1 MDVIESM
8 IKDMIREGQLS
19 RARALLSLFPGEYPH
34 LEMEIEAASG
44 NWKKVL
50 RIYEDLPDEVKEQYK
65 VLYETAKEKYR
76 EDYSQEV
83 KEALREVEN
92 RNIRG
97 ALSLL
102 ENVSKN
108 YPDLVEAVAL
118 KYELAR
124 RRNDKVRMKRYEEI
138 LKKLDPS
145 HPVLIRRGGTP
156 VSLFETVTM
165 ILVIAILAI
174 NLVLFLR
181 PPSAV
186 DTKEIARAVK
196 NAVNVEEMEASLSEI
211 REGVKDIRV
220 NVGERV
226 PELVADV
233 KNISSRIEILDTV
246 SEIVRRNDE
255 TFASFQEDLMDFL
268 NSLDKKL
275 ADLGTKI
282 ESMKASIST
291 PGTPTSGTPAAG
303 GPVVTTAPATYDRAR
318 VLWFQGYIFYLKG
331 SYDKAIDIFNAAIGI
346 LETERRTA
354 YYEDDCYYYRA
365 LSYYFKGDKDN
376 AKKLFNDFIT
386 RFPESDYADD
396 AEYFIKRIEKE
407 ASS

>member
-1 MDVIESM
+1 MDIIESM

-34 LEMEIEAASG
+34 LEMELEAASG

-50 RIYEDLPDEVKEQYK
+50 KIYEGLPEDMKEQYK
-65 VLYETAKEKYR
+65 VLYETAKEKYK

-83 KEALREVEN
+83 KEALQEVEN
-92 RNIRG
+92 RNIQG

-102 ENVSKN
+102 ENISKN

-124 RRNDKVRMKRYEEI
+124 RRNDRIRMKRYEDI

-145 HPVLIRRGGTP
+145 HPVLAQKRETP
-156 VSLFETVTM
+156 VSLFETVTLV
-165 ILVIAILAI
+165 LVIAILAI
-174 NLVLFLR
+174 NLILFLK

-186 DTKEIARAVK
+186 DTKEIARVVK
-196 NAVNVEEMEASLSEI
+196 SAVNVERMEASLNEI
-211 REGVKDIRV
+211 REGVKDIKV
-220 NVGERV
+220 NVGERI

-233 KNISSRIEILDTV
+233 KNIFSRIEILDTV

-255 TFASFQEDLMDFL
+255 TFASFQKDLMDFL

-282 ESMKASIST
+282 ESIKASASA
-291 PGTPTSGTPAAG
+291 PATSGTPAAG
-303 GPVVTTAPATYDRAR
+303 GPVVTTAPITYDRAR

-331 SYDKAIDIFNAAIGI
+331 NYDKAIDIFNTAIGI
-346 LETERRTA
+346 LETEGRTA

-365 LSYYFKGDKDN
+365 LSYYFKGDKAN
-376 AKKLFNDFIT
+376 AKKLFSDFIT

-396 AEYFIKRIEKE
+396 AEYFIRRIEKE
-407 ASS
+407 TAS

>member
-1 MDVIESM
+1 MDVIESV
-8 IKDMIREGQLS
+8 IKNMIREGQLS

-196 NAVNVEEMEASLSEI
+196 NAVNMEEMEASLSEI

-331 SYDKAIDIFNAAIGI
+331 NYDRAIDIFNAAIGI
-346 LETERRTA
+346 LERRTA

>member
-34 LEMEIEAASG
+34 LEMELEAAFG

-50 RIYEDLPDEVKEQYK
+50 KIYEDLPEDVKEQYK

-83 KEALREVEN
+83 KEALQEVES
-92 RNIRG
+92 RNIQG

-102 ENVSKN
+102 ENISKN

-124 RRNDKVRMKRYEEI
+124 RRNDKIRMKRYEEI

-145 HPVLIRRGGTP
+145 HPVLTQRREAP

-174 NLVLFLR
+174 NLILFLR
-181 PPSAV
+181 SPSAV
-186 DTKEIARAVK
+186 DTKEITKAVK
-196 NAVNVEEMEASLSEI
+196 SAVNVEKMEASLSEI
-211 REGVKDIRV
+211 KEGVKDIRV
-220 NVGERV
+220 NVGERI

-233 KNISSRIEILDTV
+233 KNISSRIGMLDTV

-255 TFASFQEDLMDFL
+255 TFASFQKDLMDFL

-282 ESMKASIST
+282 ESIKASVPT
-291 PGTPTSGTPAAG
+291 PGAPTSGTPAAG
-303 GPVVTTAPATYDRAR
+303 GPVVTTASVTYDRAR

-331 SYDKAIDIFNAAIGI
+331 NYDRAIDIFNTAIGI

-407 ASS
+407 TSS

>member
-1 MDVIESM
+1 MDVIESV
-8 IKDMIREGQLS
+8 IKNMIREGQLS

>member
-1 MDVIESM
+1 MDVIESV
-8 IKDMIREGQLS
+8 IKNMIREGQLS

-124 RRNDKVRMKRYEEI
+124 RRNDKIRMKRYEEI

-196 NAVNVEEMEASLSEI
+196 NAVNMEEMEASLSEI

>member
-1 MDVIESM
+1 MDVIESV
-8 IKDMIREGQLS
+8 IKNMIREGQLS

-124 RRNDKVRMKRYEEI
+124 RRNDKIRMKRYEEI

-196 NAVNVEEMEASLSEI
+196 NAVNMEEMEASLSEI

-268 NSLDKKL
+268 NSLDRKL

-331 SYDKAIDIFNAAIGI
+331 SYDKAIDIFNTAIGI

>member
-1 MDVIESM
+1 MDVIESV
-8 IKDMIREGQLS
+8 IKNMIREGQLS

-34 LEMEIEAASG
+34 LEMELEAASG

-124 RRNDKVRMKRYEEI
+124 RRNDKIRMKRYEEI

-211 REGVKDIRV
+211 REGVEDIRV

-226 PELVADV
+226 PELVANV

-331 SYDKAIDIFNAAIGI
+331 SYDKAIDIFNTAIGI
-346 LETERRTA
+346 LETEKRPA